1 MSNKILPIILLLYL
15 AGCTDSVSISL
26 QRDNSDLEIMTY
38 QKIVEQH
45 SELNEDQIQSLDGT
59 SQHEDEDPYLS
70 INIVSDYRLEKDTSE
85 DVAVKAINGS
95 LYRCANDDIQTPA
108 ESLYIGKST
117 ENTFNYVF
125 VTSINRLTN
134 TQILSLPMDEL
145 CLSINDYKFDPI
157 VTPNTKYT
165 SNEIVISLE
174 EVEEAMS
181 VAEIEIPEYQE
192 PVITPKE

>member
-1 MSNKILPIILLLYL
+1 MTNKLLPMILLLFL
-15 AGCTDSVSISL
+15 VGCTDSTSISI
-26 QRDNSDLEIMTY
+26 QRDDSNLAILTY
-38 QKIVEQH
+38 QEIVEHH
-45 SELNEDQIQSLDGT
+45 SELNEEQIQSLDGT
-59 SQHEDEDPYLS
+59 SDHANEDPYLS
-70 INIVSDYRLEKDTSE
+70 INIVSDYKLEKDTSE
-85 DVAVKAINGS
+85 DVAVNAINGS

-108 ESLYIGKST
+108 ESLYIGQSA

-134 TQILSLPMDEL
+134 TRILSLPMDDL
-145 CLSINDYKFDPI
+145 CISIKDYKFDPI

-165 SNEIVISLE
+165 SNEVVISLE